1 MSAAHAPFTSSVT
14 LLTPEQVPIRFELAS
29 FGTRAGAIALDLG
42 IMATLLTVYVLAVSA
57 LTDLGGA
64 PARDL
69 GRPFLFLGIFAIF
82 NFYFIVGEL
91 RGQGRTPGKRAMGI
105 RVVARDGGPLTAGL
119 IFARNLTRDFELYL
133 PLQVLLAGEA
143 IAPLRSPWLRL
154 ACFAWLGFVCLFPLF
169 NRRRARLGDL
179 LAGTLVVNQPVACL
193 LPDLAAATAATTDG
207 GAPPVAQYAFSQAQ
221 LDVYGIHEL
230 QVLEQVLRRPPEQR
244 DDALLRSISD
254 KVSKKIGWPDEA
266 PLPDPHA
273 FLSDFYTA
281 QRHRLEHELLMGRR
295 RARKRE

>member
-1 MSAAHAPFTSSVT
+1 MSAGQTSLSSSVT

-42 IMATLLTVYVLAVSA
+42 IMAALLTAFVLAVSGLA
-57 LTDLGGA
+57 DLGGA

-69 GRPFLFLGIFAIF
+69 GRPFLFLGVFAIF

-91 RGQGRTPGKRAMGI
+91 RGQGRTLGKRVMGI

-119 IFARNLTRDFELYL
+119 VFARNLTRDFELYL

-179 LAGTLVVNQPVACL
+179 LAGTLVVNQPVATL
-193 LPDLAAATAATTDG
+193 LPDLAALASVE
-207 GAPPVAQYAFSQAQ
+207 GAPPAAQYAFTQAQ

-254 KVSKKIGWPDEA
+254 KVRKKIGWPAEDA
-266 PLPDPHA
+266 LSDAHA

>member
-1 MSAAHAPFTSSVT
+1 MSATGAPLSATIT

-42 IMATLLTVYVLAVSA
+42 IMGAVLTAYVLAVSG
-57 LTDLGGA
+57 LTALGGA
-64 PARDL
+64 AARDL
-69 GRPFLFLGIFAIF
+69 GRPFLFLGVFAIF

-91 RGQGRTPGKRAMGI
+91 RGQGRTLGKRVMGI
-105 RVVARDGGPLTAGL
+105 RVVAGDGGPLTAGL
-119 IFARNLTRDFELYL
+119 VFARNLTRDFELYL

-179 LAGTLVVNQPVACL
+179 LAGTVVVNQPLATL
-193 LPDLAAATAATTDG
+193 LPDLAAASAAS
-207 GAPPVAQYAFSQAQ
+207 APTSARYAFSQAQ
-221 LDVYGIHEL
+221 LDVYGIVEL
-230 QVLEQVLRRPPEQR
+230 QVLEQVLRRPAEQR
-244 DDALLRSISD
+244 DDTLLRSISD
-254 KVSKKIGWPDEA
+254 KVCKKIAWPAAD
-266 PLPDPHA
+266 PIPDPHA

-295 RARKRE
+295 RARKRA

>member
-1 MSAAHAPFTSSVT
+1 MSAAHAPLSATVT

-29 FGTRAGAIALDLG
+29 FGTRAGAIAMDLMF
-42 IMATLLTVYVLAVSA
+42 MAAVLVAYVLGVSG
-57 LTDLGGA
+57 LSDLGGST
-64 PARDL
+64 ARDL
-69 GRPFLFLGIFAIF
+69 GRPFVLLGVFAIF

-91 RGQGRTPGKRAMGI
+91 RGQGRTPGKRIMGI

-119 IFARNLTRDFELYL
+119 VFARNLTRDFELYL
-133 PLQVLLAGEA
+133 PLQVLLAGDA

-179 LAGTLVVNQPVACL
+179 LAGTLVVNQPVATL
-193 LPDLAAATAATTDG
+193 LPDLAATASADG
-207 GAPPVAQYAFSQAQ
+207 EPPPSAQYAFTQAQ

-244 DDALLRSISD
+244 DDALLRSIAD
-254 KVSKKIGWPDEA
+254 KVRKKIAWPKGD
-266 PLPDPHA
+266 PLPDPEA

-295 RARKRE
+295 RAKKRE